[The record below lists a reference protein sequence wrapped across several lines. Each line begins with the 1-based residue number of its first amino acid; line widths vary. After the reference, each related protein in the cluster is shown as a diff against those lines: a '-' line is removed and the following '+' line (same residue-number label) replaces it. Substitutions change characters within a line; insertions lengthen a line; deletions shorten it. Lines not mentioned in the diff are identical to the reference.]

1 MHLHADLVKV
11 LLGLRVTFHLHNRVI
26 GDVLAAGILLSLAPG
41 FVVLVA
47 RDEDHGSPLEPL
59 EGPRLPFLGIGVDV
73 RLENV
78 NIWVYVC

>member
-1 MHLHADLVKV
+1 MYLHADQVKV

-59 EGPRLPFLGIGVDV
+59 EGPTLPFLRISVDV
-73 RLENV
+73 CLERCNKTLV
-78 NIWVYVC
+78 R

>member
-1 MHLHADLVKV
+1 MYLHADHVKV

-59 EGPRLPFLGIGVDV
+59 EGPTLPFLRISVDV
-73 RLENV
+73 CLERCNKTLV
-78 NIWVYVC
+78 R